1 MSKFQCKYRITIKIG
16 NENLIIEYPL
26 TVKFNINRNTFASS
40 NTASFQIY
48 NLALQ
53 TRNSIFQD
61 RYKIYDYKFIT
72 FEAGYGDNLTL
83 CFKGKIQ
90 QAYSHREGVD
100 IITDIQAFDID
111 IQSYA
116 TKTLVQNYTS
126 KTFDSGT
133 SFKEAYLN
141 MASDMQNLKVGAI
154 GSLEGEFKTPTVFD
168 ETSFFALNKLTGEH
182 TFIDNGVLHT
192 LMDNEALGDY
202 GVYVIESSTGLLGT
216 PMRRDA
222 QLEVQMVF
230 EPNIVVGQLVEI
242 NSTTDTNFNGQ
253 FKVCGINHSGTIS
266 GAEAGQRITTLN
278 LFIGSLLPNADSAIT
293 GQTQTQ
299 QFSMVVGEKI
309 QVVES
314 KVPSSVR
321 EVFDY
326 IQKYNRAPHSKVTKN
341 IWWDELIKANSL
353 AYGKPNMDNVT
364 NLYQVS
370 VKLQEF
376 LNRFYPG
383 NIVTIT
389 SGWRSKGYNSTI
401 SGAAPNSEHI
411 YGNAIDFFIP
421 GQINAYVYQN
431 IQKYWNGR
439 KKQYSNFIHVDRSLS
454 HGKYANDF

>member
-1 MSKFQCKYRITIKIG
+1 MTKFQCKYRITINTGSK
-16 NENLIIEYPL
+16 NLIIEYPL

-48 NLALQ
+48 NLALE
-53 TRNSIFQD
+53 TRNYIFQD
-61 RYKIYDYKFIT
+61 RYKIYEQKTII

-83 CFKGKIQ
+83 CFKGRIQ
-90 QAYSHREGVD
+90 QAYSRRDGVD
-100 IITDIQAFDID
+100 IITEIQAFDYD
-111 IQSYA
+111 IIQ
-116 TKTLVQNYTS
+116 TYTS

-383 NIVTIT
+383 NAVTIT
-389 SGWRSKGYNSTI
+389 SGWRSKGYNATI
-401 SGAAPNSEHI
+401 RGAAPNSEHT